1 MDAAQLRDLS
11 DLATLRLQ
19 NRIGTDSSS
28 KGGWLMISTILIE
41 AWDLYSIS
49 FILVL
54 LKQEWATG
62 YKSADGVAYSFQW
75 YNWGLVTGAIQIG
88 AVIGAIG
95 GGYVA
100 DQIGRKKMFIITM
113 SLFIVLALLQAFT
126 PSNGHIGIW
135 YLIIVRFLL
144 GIPLGSDI
152 SNGYAYI
159 METMSKGKREMM
171 GVRWQFMFAA
181 GEVIS
186 ILAVILL
193 LASGMRYDLL
203 WRFALGFGMV
213 PAIIVLLA
221 RLKLPETPLSLV
233 QRGKFHAAKV
243 ASKELFDDSLDMLP
257 DEDVHIPRVKT
268 GDFMRVIWSD
278 KTKRRTSIF
287 GWISNAAQGFEFSA
301 FGLYLPVIF
310 TSVGLA
316 NAHWAT
322 DKDPIGATTQANWM
336 IPGHYIGVIPL
347 NFVQIG
353 IYSVAAI
360 SGFLAPY
367 VLRKIDHRNLSLA
380 GFGMALI
387 GLLTIGFTFVTAG
400 FTKQM
405 ADGSICTNATPGSK
419 CATVFTNLPGLKA
432 DGTPNT
438 GIMATGAVAIMI
450 LGAVILMWG
459 HYWDA
464 SNGQTLCSLVAPPR
478 FKATAGGFGYM
489 FVKIASAFGALVF
502 PLVAGLNNQ
511 HLIAATF
518 IVTIASAVAIL
529 AALFILPKGMYGY
542 IEAETAEMQA
552 KADSM

>member
-54 LKQEWATG
+54 LKKEWQNGFTPLSG
-62 YKSADGVAYSFQW
+62 GEPYNFQW
-75 YNWGLVTGAIQIG
+75 WHWGMVTGAIQF
-88 AVIGAIG
+88 GAIFGAILG
-95 GGYVA
+95 GWIA

-113 SLFIVLALLQAFT
+113 SLFIVLAAVQGLA
-126 PSNGHIGIW
+126 PANGHIGIW

-171 GVRWQFMFAA
+171 GVRWQFMFAL

-186 ILAVILL
+186 IIAIVIMM
-193 LASGMRYDLL
+193 ASGMNYDVL
-203 WRFALGFGMV
+203 WRFALGLGAV
-213 PAIIVLLA
+213 PAIIVLLP

-257 DEDVHIPRVKT
+257 DEDVHIPSVKT
-268 GDFMRVIWSD
+268 GDFLKVIWKD
-278 KTKRRTSIF
+278 KTKRRTSIY

-301 FGLYLPVIF
+301 FMLYLPLIF
-310 TSVGLA
+310 TTLGVAAAGWAKKDVKTGAALDATNWFNNGNYVGS
-316 NAHWAT
+316 
-322 DKDPIGATTQANWM
+322 
-336 IPGHYIGVIPL
+336 IPVNLLIAAA
-347 NFVQIG
+347 FC
-353 IYSVAAI
+353 VAAI

-367 VLRKIDHRNLSLA
+367 VLRKIDHRGISTA
-380 GFGMALI
+380 GFGMAFAGLI
-387 GLLTIGFTFVTAG
+387 IIGFTFVVAG
-400 FTKQM
+400 YSRVQNAETK
-405 ADGSICTNATPGSK
+405 AWG
-419 CATVFTNLPGLKA
+419 TVFTKLPGMNP
-432 DGTPNT
+432 DGTPNPA
-438 GIMATGAVAIMI
+438 IMATGPVIALMLAVF
-450 LGAVILMWG
+450 LLMWG

-489 FVKIASAFGALVF
+489 FVKAASCFGAFIFPLIVGFNNENLIRATFLVSIASFVALIGA
-502 PLVAGLNNQ
+502 Q
-511 HLIAATF
+511 T
-518 IVTIASAVAIL
+518 
-529 AALFILPKGMYGY
+529 ILPKGMFGY
-542 IEAETAEMQA
+542 VETETAELA
-552 KADSM
+552 KKAEVA

>member
-19 NRIGTDSSS
+19 NRVGTDSSS

-54 LKQEWATG
+54 LQKEWSKDFG
-62 YKSADGVAYSFQW
+62 YTISTST
-75 YNWGLVTGAIQIG
+75 WGLVTAAIQGGAIIG
-88 AVIGAIG
+88 AFG
-95 GGYVA
+95 GGYIA

-113 SLFIVLALLQAFT
+113 SLFIVLALAQAFT
-126 PSNGHIGIW
+126 PSDGHVGVW

-186 ILAVILL
+186 ILAVIFLM
-193 LASGMRYDLL
+193 AIGMNYDVL
-203 WRFALGFGMV
+203 WRVALGLGAV
-213 PAIIVLLA
+213 PAVIVLLA

-233 QRGKFHAAKV
+233 QRGKFHAAKL

-257 DEDVHIPRVKT
+257 DEDVHIPNVKV
-268 GDFMRVIWSD
+268 GDFLSVIWRD
-278 KTKRRTSIF
+278 KTKRRTSIY
-287 GWISNAAQGFEFSA
+287 GWISNAMQGAEFSA
-301 FGLYLPVIF
+301 FGLYLPLIF
-310 TSVGLA
+310 TTVGLA
-316 NAHWAT
+316 GAKWADGLT
-322 DKDPIGATTQANWM
+322 KDNWM
-336 IPGHYIGVIPL
+336 QNGNYIGSIPV
-347 NFVQIG
+347 NFITAG
-353 IYSVAAI
+353 IYAVAAV

-367 VLRKIDHRNLSLA
+367 VLRKIDHRNLSII
-380 GFGMALI
+380 GFGMAFI
-387 GLLTIGFTFVTAG
+387 GLLIIGFTFLQQGYHKV
-400 FTKQM
+400 F
-405 ADGSICTNATPGSK
+405 ADGKWGPAMFGDSK
-419 CATVFTNLPGLKA
+419 T
-432 DGTPNT
+432 
-438 GIMATGAVAIMI
+438 MSSGAAIIMI
-450 LGAVILMWG
+450 LGVLILMWG

-489 FVKIASAFGALVF
+489 FVKAASFFGAYLF
-502 PLVAGLNNQ
+502 PIIRGTSQ
-511 HLIAATF
+511 EHLIRGTF
-518 IVTIASAVAIL
+518 FVAIFSAIGVL
-529 AALFILPKGMYGY
+529 GAIFILPKNMFGY
-542 IEAETAEMQA
+542 VETETAELEA
-552 KADSM
+552 KASAS